1 MEATHRSEKN
11 NALLCVQPVAVGL
24 LRRCYTRGAVM
35 LTDLFAASSSIS
47 ADVVLRSI
55 PPDVR
60 RPIVSARDTRREGD
74 DVVVE
79 FPPFAPRRP
88 AVHFVPSF
96 SALTGETYS
105 ARFEAAAA
113 DTGEA
118 GWIAT
123 ASLGPDE
130 FLRRAFGHG
139 VLRSEIDVLV
149 ASRPLD
155 AIRLRLRLRS
165 RAADAVLAAP
175 WLVTLST
182 SDGGVVDSSGGRD
195 LPASAIDVPARSQ
208 MEESEAVRNRICSPT
223 SVAMVLALH
232 GHQVRVTDL
241 AAEMYH
247 PPLDLY
253 GVWPCAIQAAARRGI
268 AGYLLRF
275 PGWTAAAWCLMR
287 GLPIVASV
295 RYAAGELTD
304 AAIPATSGHLLVLT
318 GLEGN
323 DVMVNDPAA
332 PSRAQ
337 VRRRYDRGELTRV
350 WLERAGVGYVFF
362 PPR

>member
-1 MEATHRSEKN
+1 
-11 NALLCVQPVAVGL
+11 
-24 LRRCYTRGAVM
+24 M
-35 LTDLFAASSSIS
+35 LTDLFAAPSSIP
-47 ADVVLRSI
+47 ADVVLSAI

-60 RPIVSARDTRREGD
+60 RPITSARDVRRDGD

-88 AVHFVPSF
+88 AIHFVPSF
-96 SALTGETYS
+96 SALTGESYS

-113 DTGEA
+113 DSGDE

-123 ASLGPDE
+123 ASIGPDE
-130 FLRRAFGHG
+130 FSRSPFGAG
-139 VLRSEIDVLV
+139 ALRSEIDVLV
-149 ASRPLD
+149 ASRPLN
-155 AIRLRLRLRS
+155 AIRLRLRLRAP
-165 RAADAVLAAP
+165 AADTVLAAP

-182 SDGGVVDSSGGRD
+182 SDGGVVDPATGHD
-195 LPASAIDVPARSQ
+195 LPASAIDLPARSQ
-208 MEESEAVRNRICSPT
+208 MEEPEALRSRICSPT

-232 GHQVRVTDL
+232 GHHVKVMDL

-253 GVWPCAIQAAARRGI
+253 GVWPCAIQVAARRGI

-275 PGWTAAAWCLMR
+275 PGWTAAAWCLAR

-318 GLEGN
+318 GLAGN

-332 PSRAQ
+332 PSRPQ
-337 VRRRYDRGELTRV
+337 VRRRYDRRELTRV
-350 WLERAGVGYVFF
+350 WLERAGVGYVLFA
-362 PPR
+362 PPGLRAG